1 MPLPGKWNIL
11 LRCGTSVL
19 CGFLAGAA
27 AVSCVGPR
35 CAAGAAMRDLS
46 AVWQSVRKVRHVDPD
61 DRFFD
66 LGGDSLLSIEVM
78 LQAKHH
84 GWDVSL
90 QQILQHQTLR
100 ALAQHAR
107 RLPSVRPAVR
117 AGGGTNPRMGLYD
130 GVLVKDT
137 HIAAWS
143 RPIGNSSLAEAV
155 KQTRESA
162 PGRSIEVE
170 VDTLDQL
177 QDVLIGHPDIVL
189 LDNMTTD
196 QLREAI
202 QIRDSSAPDV
212 LLEAS
217 GGISLQTVRGV
228 AETGVNR
235 ISVGA
240 LTHSVP
246 NFDLGFDFHRVA

>member
-1 MPLPGKWNIL
+1 MTEQDGLIGAYVLDGK
-11 LRCGTSVL
+11 
-19 CGFLAGAA
+19 
-27 AVSCVGPR
+27 
-35 CAAGAAMRDLS
+35 
-46 AVWQSVRKVRHVDPD
+46 
-61 DRFFD
+61 
-66 LGGDSLLSIEVM
+66 GG
-78 LQAKHH
+78 
-84 GWDVSL
+84 G
-90 QQILQHQTLR
+90 R
-100 ALAQHAR
+100 ALAWGDLEKNAGFDGPIWVHLDRNGEKSETWLREAAGIGQLQADA
-107 RLPSVRPAVR
+107 LVAPETRPRVAF
-117 AGGGTNPRMGLYD
+117 MDD
-130 GVLVKDT
+130 GILIKDN

-143 RPIGNSSLAEAV
+143 RQIGNSSLAEAV

-162 PGRSIEVE
+162 PGWSIEVE

-177 QDVLIGHPDIVL
+177 QDALIGHPDIVL